1 MSISISVLARR
12 GAEDTY
18 SVQGRGAH
26 RARYVYAQVMGSSVP
41 YQYLPYNQVHM
52 FTRSPRAVIFI
63 TYSSTDGLHASDRA
77 TSDDLPQSD
86 HNCDGGRLQLALEAT
101 IAVLIFLTQPRLDQ
115 SEIIKSMAT
124 RSHILEHSVESDI
137 VTTPRFGLVLS

>member
-1 MSISISVLARR
+1 MIVLISISVLARR

-63 TYSSTDGLHASDRA
+63 TYSSTDGLHASVRQFRKFHEQKR
-77 TSDDLPQSD
+77 TE
-86 HNCDGGRLQLALEAT
+86 R
-101 IAVLIFLTQPRLDQ
+101 V
-115 SEIIKSMAT
+115 
-124 RSHILEHSVESDI
+124 
-137 VTTPRFGLVLS
+137 